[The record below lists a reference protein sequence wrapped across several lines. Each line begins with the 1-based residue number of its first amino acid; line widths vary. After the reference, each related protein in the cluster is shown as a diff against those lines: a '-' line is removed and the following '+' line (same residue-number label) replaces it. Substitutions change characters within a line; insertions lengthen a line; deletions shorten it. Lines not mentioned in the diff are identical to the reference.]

1 MSNADG
7 SIIISTNI
15 DASEADKELRELTKD
30 VEKIEKD
37 INSREAAKS
46 PLVEQAEE
54 LRVKIAEAKKEVQE
68 YQAAWIN
75 GVSGAD
81 VKEMDA
87 NQKVQQLQAEQ
98 DKIIEKID
106 KIDAKLLPAYEKL
119 DGMKTKAGELAQ
131 QIELANKSAVGFE
144 NNTSVANIQTA
155 GLTQQT
161 KNANKATAGI
171 AYSASQAKN
180 ALRGASRSGNAM
192 AGAMARAQKNAA
204 TFALRL
210 KSVMRS
216 ALVFTVITKGLTEF
230 REWIGKA
237 LKSNDEMA
245 AAAARLKGALLT
257 LAQPLRDVI
266 IPAFSELV
274 NILAVAVTGIAKV
287 TSSLFGKTIDQSAEA
302 AKNLYDEQKALEGVN
317 KAANK
322 ASKSIAGFD
331 EMNIMSGDSGSSGG
345 TDTTIAPDFTS
356 IISGAVDPIIEFFSG
371 TAMLALGAILTFS
384 GAHILLGIGLMAAGA
399 ALMFDAASENWDAIK
414 KKLEESVEL
423 VSGVLI
429 VSDALLVLGAILAF
443 SGANIPLGIGLMLMG
458 AAGLATAIATN
469 WNTVKEIL
477 QGSVGTALGITS
489 TVLLVLG
496 VILTFSGAN
505 IPLGIGLIIAG
516 AIGLAATIAANWNS
530 MKEALQ
536 GPIGAV
542 VGIISGALLVL
553 GIILLFTGAALPLGL
568 GLLVAGAAGLA
579 ASVAANWNTI
589 VSALQGPIGA
599 VVAIVSAALLVLGVI
614 LLFTGA
620 GIPLGIGLIVAGAA
634 GLAAAIAPNWN
645 FILDKLKGAW
655 DSIKKWWNTKI
666 VPAFNAVK
674 EFFVGIFNG
683 IWGAIKTVINTI
695 LGGIEGM
702 TNGII
707 KGINFAINAVNKLS
721 FDVPDWVPVIGGKSV
736 GFNLKN
742 ISEVKIPR
750 LAQGAVIPPNR
761 EFLAVL
767 GDQKSG
773 RNIEAPEG
781 LIRQVMAEEISKLQT
796 GPVHIT
802 VKVGDAKLAE
812 LVINSLGD
820 YARQHGSLPIPI

>member
-399 ALMFDAASENWDAIK
+399 ALMFDAASENWGAIEQA
-414 KKLEESVEL
+414 LQGPIGEVFGL
-423 VSGVLI
+423 VSGASL
-429 VSDALLVLGAILAF
+429 ALGAILAF
-443 SGANIPLGIGLMLMG
+443 SGANIPLGIGLMLLG

-469 WNTVKEIL
+469 WNSIEDAL
-477 QGSVGTALGITS
+477 QGPIGAVVALVGTAFLAIGA
-489 TVLLVLG
+489 
-496 VILTFSGAN
+496 ILAFSGAN
-505 IPLGIGLIIAG
+505 IPLGIGLILVG
-516 AIGLAATIAANWNS
+516 ALALAETANANWNA
-530 MKEALQ
+530 MEETLK

-542 VGIISGALLVL
+542 VAIVSVALLALGAILIFSGA
-553 GIILLFTGAALPLGL
+553 GIALGL
-568 GLLVAGAAGLA
+568 GLLLVGAAALA
-579 ASVAANWNTI
+579 ETVKVNWNTI

-620 GIPLGIGLIVAGAA
+620 GIPLGIGLIAAGAA

-645 FILDKLKGAW
+645 FILDKLRGAW

>member
-37 INSREAAKS
+37 INSLEAAKS

-302 AKNLYDEQKALEGVN
+302 AKNLYNEQKALEGVN

-399 ALMFDAASENWDAIK
+399 ALMFDAASENWGAIEQA
-414 KKLEESVEL
+414 LQGPIGEVFGL
-423 VSGVLI
+423 VGG
-429 VSDALLVLGAILAF
+429 AFLVLGAILAF
-443 SGANIPLGIGLMLMG
+443 SGANIPLGIGLMLLG
-458 AAGLATAIATN
+458 AADLATVVSAN
-469 WNTVKEIL
+469 WDSIKNAL
-477 QGSVGTALGITS
+477 QGPIGAAVTLAGIT
-489 TVLLVLG
+489 LLVLG
-496 VILTFSGAN
+496 AILAFSGAN
-505 IPLGIGLIIAG
+505 IPLGIGLIVAG
-516 AIGLAATIAANWNS
+516 AAGIAATIAANWNS

-542 VGIISGALLVL
+542 LGIISGALLVL

-568 GLLVAGAAGLA
+568 GLLVAGAAGIS

-620 GIPLGIGLIVAGAA
+620 GIPLGIGLIAAGAA

-655 DSIKKWWNTKI
+655 DSIKNWWNTKI

-812 LVINSLGD
+812 LVIKSLGD
-820 YARQHGSLPIPI
+820 YARQHGDLPIPI

>member
-54 LRVKIAEAKKEVQE
+54 LRLKIAEAKKEVQE

-180 ALRGASRSGNAM
+180 ALRGASRSGSAM

-274 NILAVAVTGIAKV
+274 NILAVAVSGIARV

-399 ALMFDAASENWDAIK
+399 ALMFDAASENWGAIEQA
-414 KKLEESVEL
+414 LQGPIGEAFGL
-423 VSGVLI
+423 VGG
-429 VSDALLVLGAILAF
+429 AFLVLGAILAF
-443 SGANIPLGIGLMLMG
+443 SGANIPLGIGLMLLG
-458 AAGLATAIATN
+458 AADLATVVSAN
-469 WNTVKEIL
+469 WDSIKNAL
-477 QGSVGTALGITS
+477 QGPIGAAVTLAGIT
-489 TVLLVLG
+489 LLVLG
-496 VILTFSGAN
+496 AILAFSGAN
-505 IPLGIGLIIAG
+505 IPLGIGLIVAG
-516 AIGLAATIAANWNS
+516 AAGIAATIVANWNS
-530 MKEALQ
+530 MNEALQ

-568 GLLVAGAAGLA
+568 GLLVAGAAGIS

-620 GIPLGIGLIVAGAA
+620 GIPLGIGLIAAGAA

-645 FILDKLKGAW
+645 FILDKLKAAW
-655 DSIKKWWNTKI
+655 VGIKKWWNTKI